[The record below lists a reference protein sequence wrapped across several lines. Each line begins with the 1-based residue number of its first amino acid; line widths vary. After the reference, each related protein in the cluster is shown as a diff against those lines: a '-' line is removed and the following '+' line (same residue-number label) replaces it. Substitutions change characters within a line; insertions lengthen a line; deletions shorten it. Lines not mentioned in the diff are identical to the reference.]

1 MSGDIL
7 ATEHNGV
14 LRVTLDRPGKRNRL
28 ARDAELFAQ
37 AWGHADHWAGAKNVL
52 QKEASR

>member
-1 MSGDIL
+1 MNGDIL
-7 ATEHNGV
+7 
-14 LRVTLDRPGKRNRL
+14 VTVHEAA

-37 AWGHADHWAGAKNVL
+37 AWCHEDHWAATANIL

>member
-14 LRVTLDRPGKRNRL
+14 LRVTLDRPEKRNPLSR
-28 ARDAELFAQ
+28 AAELFAQ
-37 AWGHADHWAGAKNVL
+37 AWCHADHWAAATNVL

>member
-14 LRVTLDRPGKRNRL
+14 LRVTLDRPEKRNPL
-28 ARDAELFAQ
+28 SRDAELFAQ
-37 AWGHADHWAGAKNVL
+37 AWCHADHWAAAKNVL